1 MDTVNTFVV
10 ETGKENQ
17 VRIGKSIIM
26 QPEVHFNGKGIKW
39 FDDGQL
45 IKKEKGIGY
54 ASRKEILQSM

>member
-1 MDTVNTFVV
+1 METVKNTFVV

-39 FDDGQL
+39 FDDSQL
-45 IKKEKGIGY
+45 IKKEKG
-54 ASRKEILQSM
+54 